1 MLAGDWNGHS
11 YSASTTRQALELLL
25 DPTTLD
31 ASFQNM
37 RSKDRTETL
46 VPPDLL
52 VEVEAA
58 AEEERREPREPVR
71 EAVTRYL
78 EQRRVRRGQAPE
90 PIHTPAEA
98 VARILELR
106 KGNLLPPGVTI
117 RDLINFGRP

>member
-1 MLAGDWNGHS
+1 M
-11 YSASTTRQALELLL
+11 TRQLWML
-25 DPTTLD
+25 D
-31 ASFQNM
+31 FQNM
-37 RSKDRTETL
+37 RSKDPTETL

-58 AEEERREPREPVR
+58 AKEERREPRELLR

-78 EQRRVRRGQAPE
+78 EQRRARPGQGPE
-90 PIHTPAEA
+90 PVHTPAEA

-117 RDLINFGRP
+117 KDLINFGRP

>member
-1 MLAGDWNGHS
+1 
-11 YSASTTRQALELLL
+11 
-25 DPTTLD
+25 
-31 ASFQNM
+31 M
-37 RSKDRTETL
+37 RSKDPIETL

-58 AEEERREPREPVR
+58 ARQERRQPWELVR

-78 EQRRVRRGQAPE
+78 EQRRARQGPAPE
-90 PIHTPAEA
+90 PVHTPAEA

-117 RDLINFGRP
+117 KDLINFGRL